1 VRRFEQFPGQLERVA
16 TAPWQEVVVDKGINL
31 FELMPLFRLNRGDGG
46 FYIDKACIVSRDP
59 DDWDNDNVENVGC
72 YRLMVK
78 GPNRIGIQPIP
89 QHDIALQLAHAEA
102 RGEDLPVAWRS
113 PSAMS
118 RSSC

>member
-1 VRRFEQFPGQLERVA
+1 MGQS
-16 TAPWQEVVVDKGINL
+16 
-31 FELMPLFRLNRGDGG
+31 
-46 FYIDKACIVSRDP
+46 VSRDP

-102 RGEDLPVAWRS
+102 RGEDLPVAITVGNEPIIMLMAATPLRYDQLIQDGGRH
-113 PSAMS
+113 AG
-118 RSSC
+118 